1 MNHGRSFRDYS
12 ENADF
17 GQVAAVL
24 TGPETSPIL
33 DDADRAILRLA
44 GKIALSPERIA
55 EADISALRAA
65 GLSEENIVDAIAC
78 ACYRVFA
85 NRLNFAMGD
94 VDRDPDGPPE
104 LLRAI
109 AEIKNRGA
117 G

>member
-1 MNHGRSFRDYS
+1 MAG
-12 ENADF
+12 
-17 GQVAAVL
+17 VL
-24 TGPETSPIL
+24 ISPETSPIL

-44 GKIALSPERIA
+44 DKIALAPERIS

-65 GLSEENIVDAIAC
+65 GLSEENIVDTIAC

-109 AEIKNRGA
+109 AEIKNSREG
-117 G
+117 